1 MESPVLVAVEKPQAA
16 SETVSGLM
24 PRARNARE
32 MLRPCHFLRSQ
43 NRTIVGRH
51 SRQEEKE
58 RDRIAV
64 SMWPPSKLS
73 PNSSAVTVTLAGL
86 NSMRSMA

>member
-24 PRARNARE
+24 PRARK
-32 MLRPCHFLRSQ
+32 RPRDAAPVPFLALAEQ
-43 NRTIVGRH
+43 NDVGRH

-73 PNSSAVTVTLAGL
+73 PDSSAVTVTLAGL